1 MFSRLREEV
10 MFHSLFFFFVIV
22 GLDTTI
28 QKVCDKLVIVVQIRE
43 FLIFSLQS
51 ELKLLLS

>member
-1 MFSRLREEV
+1 